1 MQQMHAYSKKYDD
14 IFGKHDDMF
23 ALCSKYKHPPE
34 NIMIFFEKYHDNFGD
49 MRNFAAYSKKYHD
62 IFQKYNSI
70 FDTCNK
76 FTHIPKHI
84 MICLIYAAKLRI
96 SQQIS

>member
-34 NIMIFFEKYHDNFGD
+34 NIMIFFEKYHDIFWD
-49 MRNFAAYSKKYHD
+49 MRNFAAYITNIIVFFKNIL
-62 IFQKYNSI
+62 IF
-70 FDTCNK
+70 
-76 FTHIPKHI
+76 
-84 MICLIYAAKLRI
+84 LLYAAKLRRSQKI
-96 SQQIS
+96 S